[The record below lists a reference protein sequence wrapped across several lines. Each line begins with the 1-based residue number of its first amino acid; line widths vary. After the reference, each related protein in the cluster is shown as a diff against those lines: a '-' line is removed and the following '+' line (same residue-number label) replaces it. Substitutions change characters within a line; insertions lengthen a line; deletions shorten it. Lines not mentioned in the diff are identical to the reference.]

1 VTAADLVVRADRAWV
16 DGAWRPAA
24 VVVRAGVV
32 VGLLAR
38 DAVVA
43 AREDVAV
50 DADHVLLP
58 GLVDSHVHVDEP
70 GRTHW
75 EGFATA
81 TRAAA
86 LGGVTTLVDMP
97 LNSDPVTTSA
107 AALAVKR
114 ASAEG
119 RVHVDVA
126 FWGGA
131 VPEGLDR
138 LDEMHAAGVAGFKC
152 FTAPSGLDAFPPLDA
167 AQLDEALATVARLG
181 TVLVVH
187 AEDPALLT
195 PHAALGTRHA
205 DFAATRPAL
214 AERRAVARL
223 LDGVRA
229 TGARAHVLHLADGGS
244 LPMLRAARAE
254 GLPVTVETCPHHL
267 VLAGEDVPDGGTAAK
282 CCPPLRDAASRD
294 ALWEGLLDGT
304 VGCVVSDHSP
314 APAELKGDDFGL
326 AWGGISGLQV
336 GLRALWTGAR
346 RRGIPLEAVLPAVTT
361 GPAALAGLPDRGR
374 IAVGAPAHLVAFD
387 PDARSTVRAAD
398 LAHRCPVSAWDG
410 HELDGEV
417 VGTWLHGRRLV
428 DASASALRLVDDRPG
443 GRLLVPAAAGT
454 VSGPAAV
461 PGSVA

>member
-1 VTAADLVVRADRAWV
+1 MTGADLVVRADRAWV
-16 DGAWRPAA
+16 DGEWRATA
-24 VVVRAGVV
+24 VAVREGLV
-32 VGLLAR
+32 VGLHAR
-38 DAVVA
+38 DAVVP
-43 AREDVAV
+43 ARQEVV
-50 DADHVLLP
+50 LDADHVLLP

-97 LNSDPVTTSA
+97 LNNDPVTTSA

-131 VPEGLDR
+131 VPGGLHR
-138 LDEMHAAGVAGFKC
+138 LDEMHAAGVTGFKC
-152 FTAPSGLDAFPPLDA
+152 FTAPSGLDEFPPLDA
-167 AQLDEALATVARLG
+167 EQLDEALAAVARLG

-187 AEDPALLT
+187 AEDPALLA
-195 PHAALGTRHA
+195 PHGALGRRHA

-223 LDGVRA
+223 LDGVRV

-304 VGCVVSDHSP
+304 IDCVVSDHSP
-314 APAELKGDDFGL
+314 APASLKGDDFGL

-346 RRGIPLEAVLPAVTT
+346 RRGVPLDAVLPAVTT
-361 GPAALAGLPDRGR
+361 APAALAGLTDRGR
-374 IAVGAPAHLVAFD
+374 IAVGTPAHLVAFD
-387 PDARSTVRAAD
+387 PSARSTVRAGD

-410 HELDGEV
+410 HELDGRV
-417 VGTWLHGRRLV
+417 VGTWLHGRRVV
-428 DASASALRLVDDRPG
+428 DAATSDGGLVDDRPG
-443 GRLLVPAAAGT
+443 GRLLVPTATGGAAA
-454 VSGPAAV
+454 